1 MIINLSPQNPAPL
14 YQQIAEQIKAQ
25 VIAGELKAHEPL
37 PSIRQLAKEV
47 TTSVI
52 TTKRAYEELEREG
65 YIYTRAGLGS
75 FVSPLDREA
84 QKREALN
91 KLIERL
97 QNVLEEAMSL
107 GVTVEEAM
115 EAFTKALR
123 LMGGK

>member
-14 YQQIAEQIKAQ
+14 YQQIVEQIKAKI
-25 VIAGELKAHEPL
+25 IAGELKDHEPL

-65 YIYTRAGLGS
+65 FIYTRAGMGS
-75 FVSPLDREA
+75 FVSTLDKEA
-84 QKREALN
+84 QKKEALG
-91 KLIERL
+91 KLTTRL
-97 QNVLEEAMSL
+97 QSALEDAMSL
-107 GVTVEEAM
+107 GVTPNEAAK
-115 EAFTKALR
+115 AFQKVLN